1 MREKWERTLDGAIF
15 FGLGVA
21 IVGIISWMFILAT
34 N

>member
-21 IVGIISWMFILAT
+21 VVSVIVWLFVLAT